1 MSRTRR
7 MTISVVVLACL
18 MCVAA
23 LANAQT
29 RRLTIHVNNAGASG
43 VVRVITGAVGA
54 CFLNAQCTY
63 DVNAGATVRLAADY
77 PGRLSGGTGPAA
89 ACALSTCSFTMT
101 ADAGVRRSQPATAPR
116 RR

>member
-43 VVRVITGAVGA
+43 VVRVVTGAVGA

-63 DVNAGATVRLAADY
+63 DVNAGATVRWRLTIQAAFRPEQDRR
-77 PGRLSGGTGPAA
+77 PPA
-89 ACALSTCSFTMT
+89 
-101 ADAGVRRSQPATAPR
+101 R
-116 RR
+116 